1 MVLLLNPFSYRII
14 IVQPPPRRLFSIHI
28 QKGLILIKIEY
39 YNWLR
44 CYNLSIQLSYLYM
57 SERYFE
63 LSGSVKDKVFRFAAR
78 ILDNYEDAQDVVQDV
93 LERLWIKRE
102 SLHQYDNIEALSL
115 KNARNLCMNRIKH
128 QKQKR
133 DKLITIANE
142 QKELYNHTNQEEKE
156 LDVITKQLISKLP
169 EKQKM
174 VIQLRDVEGF
184 EFKEISEILEMDIN
198 AIRMNLSRARHRI
211 REQLIKIMNH
221 GL

>member
-1 MVLLLNPFSYRII
+1 
-14 IVQPPPRRLFSIHI
+14 
-28 QKGLILIKIEY
+28 
-39 YNWLR
+39 
-44 CYNLSIQLSYLYM
+44 M